1 MIRLEKLSKS
11 FPDGDLFNNVNVFIK
26 RGMRIGLIG
35 PNGSGK
41 TTLLRIM
48 LGKDSPDSGNVHV
61 DKSTTIGYLAQDI
74 VAGTGRS
81 ILEEVLVSYP
91 EVRELEGKMLALSEA
106 ISKDHNNMDLVNKL
120 GDAQH
125 RFEALGGW
133 NLEDKAKKILSGL
146 GFADEKFTEPMD
158 VFSGGWRMRV
168 ALASILLQQ
177 PDILFLDEPTNHL
190 DLEATIWLESF
201 LANWKGG
208 MVMISHDRTF
218 LDRSINNI
226 LEIDLKKITL
236 YHGNYTKY
244 TEEKALRIEQHR
256 NAFRNQQKQIK
267 DTERFI
273 ERFRSKNT
281 KATQVQS
288 RVKMLDKMEK
298 IEAPTEQNHSMNLRL
313 PQPSRS
319 LLNVAS
325 CRNVT
330 KHYGDIEVFNNL
342 DMVVERGQKIGLVGH
357 NGAGKSTL
365 LKILAGVE
373 SVTSGAVRIGS
384 SMVSAYYAQHQ
395 LEILNPDETV
405 FESIQKVSQ
414 GWSET
419 EMRTYLGSF
428 MFSGDEIEKY
438 VKVLSGGEKARV
450 ALARMLVQPFHLL
463 LLDEPT
469 NHLDMMT
476 RNVVERAL
484 VQFSGSIVCI
494 SHDRH
499 FLNNVTNLTCEVGN
513 GGIRLFEGNYEYYKW
528 KKQDEK
534 QSKSE
539 RSKVKVEP
547 KEKSDYKERKKIR
560 NRLNWIEKRFTTI
573 DKEIKIERALT
584 KNPDHVDDY
593 EMLERTLKKINILEQ
608 EYLDLMEEQEL
619 LHSNHLLT
627 SL

>member
-1 MIRLEKLSKS
+1 MIRLENMSKS
-11 FPDGDLFNNVNVFIK
+11 FPDGDLFNHVNIFIK
-26 RGMRIGLIG
+26 RGMRIGLVG

-48 LGKDSPDSGNVHV
+48 LGKESPDSGSIQV

-81 ILEEVLVSYP
+81 ILEEVLNTYP
-91 EVRELEGKMLALSEA
+91 EVRDLEGKILTLSEA
-106 ISKDHNNMDLVNKL
+106 ISKDHNNMELINKL

-125 RFEALGGW
+125 RFESLGGW

-146 GFADEKFTEPMD
+146 GFSDEKFTQPMD

-168 ALASILLQQ
+168 ALASILLQE

-190 DLEATIWLESF
+190 DLEATIWLELF
-201 LANWKGG
+201 LSNWRGG
-208 MVMISHDRTF
+208 LVMISHDRAF

-236 YHGNYTKY
+236 YHGNYTKF
-244 TEEKALRIEQHR
+244 TEEKALRMEQHK
-256 NAFRNQQKQIK
+256 NAYRNQQKQIK

-288 RVKMLDKMEK
+288 RVKMLDKLEM
-298 IEAPTEQNHSMNLRL
+298 IEAPTEQKHTMNLRL
-313 PQPSRS
+313 PQPKR
-319 LLNVAS
+319 LPLNVAS

-330 KHYGDIEVFNNL
+330 KHYGNIEVFNNM
-342 DMVVERGQKIGLVGH
+342 DMLVERGQKIGLVGH

-365 LKILAGVE
+365 LKMLAGVE
-373 SVTSGAVRIGS
+373 SVSSGAIRMGS
-384 SMVSAYYAQHQ
+384 NIDRAYYAQHQ
-395 LEILNPDETV
+395 LETLDPDDTV
-405 FESIQKVSQ
+405 FESIQKVSP

-450 ALARMLVQPFHLL
+450 ALARMLVEPSHLL

-484 VQFSGSIVCI
+484 IQFSGSIVCI

-499 FLNNVTNLTCEVGN
+499 FLNNVTNLTCEVG
-513 GGIRLFEGNYEYYKW
+513 GGDIRLFEGNYEYYAW
-528 KKQDEK
+528 KKQEE
-534 QSKSE
+534 KSE
-539 RSKVKVEP
+539 ETFSRTVKVER
-547 KEKSDYKERKKIR
+547 KGKSDYKERKKTR
-560 NRLNWIEKRFTTI
+560 NRLAWIEKRFKVI
-573 DKEIKIERALT
+573 EKEINEQRGIT
-584 KNPDHVDDY
+584 QDSSTGDDY
-593 EMLERTLKKINILEQ
+593 ELLQKAMGIMNRLEN
-608 EYLDLMEEQEL
+608 EYLELMEEQEK
-619 LHSNHLLT
+619 LT
-627 SL
+627 TIHV

>member
-1 MIRLEKLSKS
+1 
-11 FPDGDLFNNVNVFIK
+11 
-26 RGMRIGLIG
+26 MRAGLVG

-48 LGKDSPDSGNVHV
+48 LGRDSPDSGNVQV

-74 VAGTGRS
+74 VAGTGRT
-81 ILEEVLVSYP
+81 ILEEVLAAYP
-91 EVRELEGKMLALSEA
+91 EVRDLEGKILALSEA
-106 ISKDHNNMDLVNKL
+106 ISNDHNNMELVNQL
-120 GDAQH
+120 GEAQN

-168 ALASILLQQ
+168 ALASILLQE

-201 LANWKGG
+201 LADWKGG
-208 MVMISHDRTF
+208 MVMISHDRVF
-218 LDRSINNI
+218 LDQSVNHI

-236 YHGNYTKY
+236 FHGNYTKY
-244 TEEKALRIEQHR
+244 TEEKELRMEQHR
-256 NAFRNQQKQIK
+256 NAYRNQQKQIK

-273 ERFRSKNT
+273 ERFRYKNT

-288 RVKMLDKMEK
+288 RVKMLDKLEK
-298 IEAPTEQNHSMNLRL
+298 IEAPTEQNHAMKLRL
-313 PQPSRS
+313 PQPNRS
-319 LLNVAS
+319 PLNVAS

-330 KHYGDIEVFNNL
+330 KHYGDIEVFNTMH
-342 DMVVERGQKIGLVGH
+342 MVVERGQKIGLVGH

-365 LKILAGVE
+365 LKLLAGVE
-373 SVTSGAVRIGS
+373 PVTSGAVRIGS
-384 SMVSAYYAQHQ
+384 NVNSAYYAQHQ
-395 LEILNPDETV
+395 LEILDPNDTV
-405 FESIQKVSQ
+405 FESIQKVSP
-414 GWSET
+414 GWGEN

-450 ALARMLVQPFHLL
+450 ALARMLVKPSHLL

-469 NHLDMMT
+469 NHLDMVT

-484 VQFSGSIVCI
+484 TQFSGSIVCI

-499 FLNNVTNLTCEVGN
+499 FLNNVTNLTCEVGG
-513 GGIRLFEGNYEYYKW
+513 GGIRLFEGNYEYYEW
-528 KKQDEK
+528 KKQEEK
-534 QSKSE
+534 QTQSVKP
-539 RSKVKVEP
+539 KVKI
-547 KEKSDYKERKKIR
+547 KSKRKSDYKERKKAR
-560 NRLNWIEKRFTTI
+560 NRLSWIEKRFTTI
-573 DKEIKIERALT
+573 ENELESQRSISQDPA
-584 KNPDHVDDY
+584 NGDDY
-593 EMLERTLKKINILEQ
+593 ELLQKAMETMTNLES
-608 EYLDLMEEQEL
+608 EYLELMEEQENL
-619 LHSNHLLT
+619 NLK
-627 SL
+627 

>member
-1 MIRLEKLSKS
+1 MIRLENISKS
-11 FPDGDLFNNVNVFIK
+11 FPDGDLFNNVNIFIK
-26 RGMRIGLIG
+26 RGMRIGLVG

-48 LGKDSPDSGNVHV
+48 LGKESPDSGSIQV
-61 DKSTTIGYLAQDI
+61 DKSITIGYLAQDI

-81 ILEEVLVSYP
+81 ILEEVLNTYP
-91 EVRELEGKMLALSEA
+91 EVRDLEGKILSLSEA
-106 ISKDHNNMDLVNKL
+106 ISKDHNNMKLINKL

-125 RFEALGGW
+125 RFESLGGW

-146 GFADEKFTEPMD
+146 GFSDEKFTQPMD

-168 ALASILLQQ
+168 ALASILLQE

-190 DLEATIWLESF
+190 DLEATIWLELF
-201 LANWKGG
+201 LSNWRGG
-208 MVMISHDRTF
+208 LVMISHDRSF

-236 YHGNYTKY
+236 YHGNYTKF
-244 TEEKALRIEQHR
+244 TEEKALRMEQHK
-256 NAFRNQQKQIK
+256 NAYRNQQKQIK

-288 RVKMLDKMEK
+288 RVKMLDKLEK
-298 IEAPTEQNHSMNLRL
+298 IEAPTEQKHSMHLRL
-313 PQPSRS
+313 PQPKRS
-319 LLNVAS
+319 PLNVVS

-330 KHYGDIEVFNNL
+330 KHYGNIEVFNNM
-342 DMVVERGQKIGLVGH
+342 DMLVERGQKIGLVGH

-365 LKILAGVE
+365 LKMLAGVE
-373 SVTSGAVRIGS
+373 SVSSGAIRMGS
-384 SMVSAYYAQHQ
+384 NIDRAYYAQHQ
-395 LEILNPDETV
+395 LETLDLDDTV
-405 FESIQKVSQ
+405 FESIQKISP

-450 ALARMLVQPFHLL
+450 ALARMLVEPSHLL

-484 VQFSGSIVCI
+484 IQFSGSIVCI

-499 FLNNVTNLTCEVGN
+499 FLNNVTNLTCEVG
-513 GGIRLFEGNYEYYKW
+513 GGDIRIFEGNYEYYAW
-528 KKQDEK
+528 KKQEE
-534 QSKSE
+534 KSE
-539 RSKVKVEP
+539 ETFSRTVKVER
-547 KEKSDYKERKKIR
+547 KGKFDYKERKKTR
-560 NRLNWIEKRFTTI
+560 NRLAWIEKRFKVI
-573 DKEIKIERALT
+573 EKEINEQRGIT
-584 KNPDHVDDY
+584 QDSSTGDDY
-593 EMLERTLKKINILEQ
+593 ELLQKAMGIMNRLEN
-608 EYLDLMEEQEL
+608 EYLELMEEQEK
-619 LHSNHLLT
+619 LT
-627 SL
+627 TIHV

>member
-1 MIRLEKLSKS
+1 MIRLENISKS
-11 FPDGDLFNNVNVFIK
+11 FPDGDLFNHVNIFIK
-26 RGMRIGLIG
+26 RGMRIGLVG

-48 LGKDSPDSGNVHV
+48 LGKESPDSGNLQV
-61 DKSTTIGYLAQDI
+61 DKSITIGYLAQDI

-81 ILEEVLVSYP
+81 ILEEVLNTYP
-91 EVRELEGKMLALSEA
+91 EVRDLEGKILSLSEA
-106 ISKDHNNMDLVNKL
+106 ISKDHNNMELINKL

-125 RFEALGGW
+125 RFESLGGW

-146 GFADEKFTEPMD
+146 GFSDEKFTQPMD

-168 ALASILLQQ
+168 ALASILLQE

-190 DLEATIWLESF
+190 DLEATIWLELF
-201 LANWKGG
+201 LSNWRGG
-208 MVMISHDRTF
+208 LVMISHDRSF

-236 YHGNYTKY
+236 YHGNYTKF
-244 TEEKALRIEQHR
+244 TEEKALRMEQHK
-256 NAFRNQQKQIK
+256 NAYRNQQKQIK

-288 RVKMLDKMEK
+288 RVKMLDKLEK
-298 IEAPTEQNHSMNLRL
+298 IEAPTEQKHSMHLRL
-313 PQPSRS
+313 PQPKRS
-319 LLNVAS
+319 PLNVVS

-330 KHYGDIEVFNNL
+330 KHYGNIEVFNNM
-342 DMVVERGQKIGLVGH
+342 DMLVERGQKIGLVGH

-365 LKILAGVE
+365 LKMLAGVE
-373 SVTSGAVRIGS
+373 SVSSGAIRMGS
-384 SMVSAYYAQHQ
+384 NIDRAYYAQHQ
-395 LEILNPDETV
+395 LETLDPDDTV
-405 FESIQKVSQ
+405 FESIQKVSP

-450 ALARMLVQPFHLL
+450 ALARMLVEPSHLL

-484 VQFSGSIVCI
+484 IQFSGSIVCI

-499 FLNNVTNLTCEVGN
+499 FLNNVTNLTCEVG
-513 GGIRLFEGNYEYYKW
+513 GGDIRLFEGNYEYYAW
-528 KKQDEK
+528 KKQEE
-534 QSKSE
+534 KSE
-539 RSKVKVEP
+539 ETFSRTVKVER
-547 KEKSDYKERKKIR
+547 KGKSDYKERKKTR
-560 NRLNWIEKRFTTI
+560 NRLAWIEKRFKVI
-573 DKEIKIERALT
+573 EKEINEQRGIT
-584 KNPDHVDDY
+584 QDSSTGDDY
-593 EMLERTLKKINILEQ
+593 ELLQKAMGIMNRLEN
-608 EYLDLMEEQEL
+608 EYLELMEEQEK
-619 LHSNHLLT
+619 LT
-627 SL
+627 TIHV

>member
-1 MIRLEKLSKS
+1 MIRLENLSKS
-11 FPDGDLFNNVNVFIK
+11 FPDGDLFNNVNISIK
-26 RGMRIGLIG
+26 HGMRIGLVG

-48 LGKDSPDSGNVHV
+48 LGKESPDSGNVQV

-81 ILEEVLVSYP
+81 ILEEVLVAYP
-91 EVRELEGKMLALSEA
+91 EVRELEGQILALSEA
-106 ISKDHNNMDLVNKL
+106 ISKDHGNMNLVNEL
-120 GDAQH
+120 GDVQH

-168 ALASILLQQ
+168 ALASILLQE

-201 LANWKGG
+201 LAKWMGG
-208 MVMISHDRTF
+208 MVMISHDRAF

-236 YHGNYTKY
+236 FHGNYTKY
-244 TEEKALRIEQHR
+244 TEEKSLRMEQHK
-256 NAFRNQQKQIK
+256 NAYRNQQKQIK

-288 RVKMLDKMEK
+288 RVKMLDKLEK
-298 IEAPTEQNHSMNLRL
+298 IEAPTEQNHAMNLRL
-313 PQPSRS
+313 PQPNRS
-319 LLNVAS
+319 PLNVAS

-330 KHYGDIEVFNNL
+330 KHYENIEVFNNM

-365 LKILAGVE
+365 LKMLAGVE
-373 SVTSGAVRIGS
+373 AVTSGAVRIGS
-384 SMVSAYYAQHQ
+384 SVDSAYYAQHQ
-395 LEILNPDETV
+395 LEILNPNETV

-450 ALARMLVQPFHLL
+450 ALARMLVAPSHIL

-469 NHLDMMT
+469 NHLDMIT

-484 VQFSGSIVCI
+484 IQFSGSIVCI

-499 FLNNVTNLTCEVGN
+499 FLNKVTNLTCEVGG
-513 GGIRLFEGNYEYYKW
+513 GGIRLFEGNYEYYEW
-528 KKQDEK
+528 KKKEETQRNTK
-534 QSKSE
+534 T
-539 RSKVKVEP
+539 SKVKIESI
-547 KEKSDYKERKKIR
+547 KKSGYKEQKKIR
-560 NRLNWIEKRFTTI
+560 NRLTWIEKRFTI
-573 DKEIKIERALT
+573 IENEIEKERALT
-584 KNPDHVDDY
+584 NNPDYKDKY
-593 EMLERTLKKINILEQ
+593 EILEGALNNMNTLEK
-608 EYLDLMEEQEL
+608 EYLELMEEQEKL
-619 LHSNHLLT
+619 LK
-627 SL
+627 

>member
-1 MIRLEKLSKS
+1 MIRLENLSKS
-11 FPDGDLFNNVNVFIK
+11 FPDGDLFNNVNISIK
-26 RGMRIGLIG
+26 HGMRIGLVG

-48 LGKDSPDSGNVHV
+48 LGKESPDSGNVQV

-81 ILEEVLVSYP
+81 ILEEVLVAYP
-91 EVRELEGKMLALSEA
+91 EVRELEGQILVLSEA
-106 ISKDHNNMDLVNKL
+106 ISKDHGNMNLVNKL
-120 GDAQH
+120 GDVQH

-146 GFADEKFTEPMD
+146 GFDDGKFTEPMD

-168 ALASILLQQ
+168 ALASILLQE
-177 PDILFLDEPTNHL
+177 PDVLFLDEPTNHL

-201 LANWKGG
+201 LSKWKGG
-208 MVMISHDRTF
+208 MVMISHDRAF

-244 TEEKALRIEQHR
+244 TEEKSLRMEQHK
-256 NAFRNQQKQIK
+256 NAYRNQQKQIK

-288 RVKMLDKMEK
+288 RVKMLDKLEK
-298 IEAPTEQNHSMNLRL
+298 IEAPTEQNHAMNLRL
-313 PQPSRS
+313 PQPNRS
-319 LLNVAS
+319 PLNVAS

-330 KHYGDIEVFNNL
+330 KHYENIEVFNNL

-365 LKILAGVE
+365 LKMLAGVE
-373 SVTSGAVRIGS
+373 AVTSGAVRIGS
-384 SMVSAYYAQHQ
+384 SVDSAYYAQHQ
-395 LEILNPDETV
+395 LEILNPNETV

-450 ALARMLVQPFHLL
+450 ALARMLVAPSHIL

-469 NHLDMMT
+469 NHLDMIT

-484 VQFSGSIVCI
+484 IQFSGSIVCI

-499 FLNNVTNLTCEVGN
+499 FLNKVTNLTCEVGG
-513 GGIRLFEGNYEYYKW
+513 GGIRLFEGNYEYYEW
-528 KKQDEK
+528 KKKEETQRNTK
-534 QSKSE
+534 T
-539 RSKVKVEP
+539 SKVKIESI
-547 KEKSDYKERKKIR
+547 KKSGYKEQKKIR
-560 NRLNWIEKRFTTI
+560 NRLTWIEKRFTI
-573 DKEIKIERALT
+573 IENEIEKERALT
-584 KNPDHVDDY
+584 NNPDYKDKY
-593 EMLERTLKKINILEQ
+593 EILESALNNMNTLEK
-608 EYLDLMEEQEL
+608 EYLELMEEQEKL
-619 LHSNHLLT
+619 LK
-627 SL
+627 

>member
-1 MIRLEKLSKS
+1 MIRLENISKS
-11 FPDGDLFNNVNVFIK
+11 FPDGDLFNNVNIFIK
-26 RGMRIGLIG
+26 RGMRIGLVG

-48 LGKDSPDSGNVHV
+48 LGKESPDSGSLQV
-61 DKSTTIGYLAQDI
+61 DKSITIGYLAQDI

-81 ILEEVLVSYP
+81 ILEEVLNTYP
-91 EVRELEGKMLALSEA
+91 EVRDLEGKILSLSEA
-106 ISKDHNNMDLVNKL
+106 ISKDHNNMELINKL

-125 RFEALGGW
+125 RFESLGGW

-146 GFADEKFTEPMD
+146 GFSDEKFTQPMD

-168 ALASILLQQ
+168 ALASILLQE

-190 DLEATIWLESF
+190 DLEATIWLELF
-201 LANWKGG
+201 LSNWRGG
-208 MVMISHDRTF
+208 LVMISHDRSF

-236 YHGNYTKY
+236 YHGNYTKF
-244 TEEKALRIEQHR
+244 TEEKALRMEQHK
-256 NAFRNQQKQIK
+256 NAYRNQQKQIK

-288 RVKMLDKMEK
+288 RVKMLDKLEK
-298 IEAPTEQNHSMNLRL
+298 IEAPTEQKHSMHLRL
-313 PQPSRS
+313 PQPKRS
-319 LLNVAS
+319 PLNVVS

-330 KHYGDIEVFNNL
+330 KHYGNIEVFNNM
-342 DMVVERGQKIGLVGH
+342 DMLVERGQKIGLVGH

-365 LKILAGVE
+365 LKMLAGVE
-373 SVTSGAVRIGS
+373 SVSSGAIRMGS
-384 SMVSAYYAQHQ
+384 NIDRAYYAQHQ
-395 LEILNPDETV
+395 LETLDLDDTV
-405 FESIQKVSQ
+405 FESIQKISP

-450 ALARMLVQPFHLL
+450 ALARMLVEPSHLL

-484 VQFSGSIVCI
+484 IQFSGSIVCI

-499 FLNNVTNLTCEVGN
+499 FLNNVTNLTCEVG
-513 GGIRLFEGNYEYYKW
+513 GGDIRLFEGNYEYYAW
-528 KKQDEK
+528 KKQEE
-534 QSKSE
+534 KSE
-539 RSKVKVEP
+539 ETFSRTVKVER
-547 KEKSDYKERKKIR
+547 KGKSDYKERKKTR
-560 NRLNWIEKRFTTI
+560 NRLAWIEKRFKVI
-573 DKEIKIERALT
+573 EKEINEQRGIT
-584 KNPDHVDDY
+584 QDSSTGDDY
-593 EMLERTLKKINILEQ
+593 ELLQKAMGIMNRLEN
-608 EYLDLMEEQEL
+608 EYLELMEEQEK
-619 LHSNHLLT
+619 LT
-627 SL
+627 TIHV

>member
-1 MIRLEKLSKS
+1 MIRLENLSKS
-11 FPDGDLFNNVNVFIK
+11 FPDGDLFNNVNISIK
-26 RGMRIGLIG
+26 RGMRIGLVG

-48 LGKDSPDSGNVHV
+48 LGKDSPDSGNVQV

-74 VAGTGRS
+74 VAGTGRT
-81 ILEEVLVSYP
+81 ILEEVLVAFP
-91 EVRELEGKMLALSEA
+91 EVRELEGQILALSEA
-106 ISKDHNNMDLVNKL
+106 IPIDHENMDLVNKL

-146 GFADEKFTEPMD
+146 GFSDEKFTEPMD

-168 ALASILLQQ
+168 ALASILLQE

-201 LANWKGG
+201 LSKWKGG
-208 MVMISHDRTF
+208 MLMISHDRAF

-244 TEEKALRIEQHR
+244 TEEKALRMEQHR
-256 NAFRNQQKQIK
+256 NAYRNQQKQIK

-288 RVKMLDKMEK
+288 RVKMLDKLEK
-298 IEAPTEQNHSMNLRL
+298 IEAPTEQNHAMKLRL
-313 PQPSRS
+313 PQPNRS
-319 LLNVAS
+319 PLNVAS

-330 KHYGDIEVFNNL
+330 KHYGDIEVFNTMH
-342 DMVVERGQKIGLVGH
+342 MVVERGQKIGLVGH

-365 LKILAGVE
+365 LKLLAGVE
-373 SVTSGAVRIGS
+373 PVTSGAVRIGS
-384 SMVSAYYAQHQ
+384 NVNSAYYAQHQ
-395 LEILNPDETV
+395 LEILDPNETV
-405 FESIQKVSQ
+405 FESIQKVSP
-414 GWSET
+414 GWSEN
-419 EMRTYLGSF
+419 EMRAYLGSF

-450 ALARMLVQPFHLL
+450 ALARMLVKPSHLL

-469 NHLDMMT
+469 NHLDMVT

-484 VQFSGSIVCI
+484 IQFSGSIVCI

-499 FLNNVTNLTCEVGN
+499 FLNNVTNLTCEVGD
-513 GGIRLFEGNYEYYKW
+513 GGIRLFEGNYEYYEW
-528 KKQDEK
+528 KKQVEK
-534 QSKSE
+534 SAESPKPKIKSE
-539 RSKVKVEP
+539 LKG
-547 KEKSDYKERKKIR
+547 KSDYKEQKKVR
-560 NRLNWIEKRFTTI
+560 NRLSWIEKRFTI
-573 DKEIKIERALT
+573 IENEL
-584 KNPDHVDDY
+584 KNQRSITQDPANGDDY
-593 EMLERTLKKINILEQ
+593 ELLQKAMETMTILESK
-608 EYLDLMEEQEL
+608 YLKLMEEQE
-619 LHSNHLLT
+619 
-627 SL
+627 SLNAK

>member
-11 FPDGDLFNNVNVFIK
+11 FPDGDLFNNVNIFIK

-61 DKSTTIGYLAQDI
+61 DKSTTIGYLTQDI

-120 GDAQH
+120 GDAQY

-208 MVMISHDRTF
+208 MVMISHDRAF

-288 RVKMLDKMEK
+288 RVKMLDKLEK
-298 IEAPTEQNHSMNLRL
+298 IEAPTKQNHSMNLRL

-319 LLNVAS
+319 
-325 CRNVT
+325 
-330 KHYGDIEVFNNL
+330 
-342 DMVVERGQKIGLVGH
+342 
-357 NGAGKSTL
+357 
-365 LKILAGVE
+365 
-373 SVTSGAVRIGS
+373 
-384 SMVSAYYAQHQ
+384 
-395 LEILNPDETV
+395 
-405 FESIQKVSQ
+405 
-414 GWSET
+414 
-419 EMRTYLGSF
+419 
-428 MFSGDEIEKY
+428 
-438 VKVLSGGEKARV
+438 
-450 ALARMLVQPFHLL
+450 
-463 LLDEPT
+463 
-469 NHLDMMT
+469 
-476 RNVVERAL
+476 
-484 VQFSGSIVCI
+484 
-494 SHDRH
+494 
-499 FLNNVTNLTCEVGN
+499 
-513 GGIRLFEGNYEYYKW
+513 
-528 KKQDEK
+528 
-534 QSKSE
+534 
-539 RSKVKVEP
+539 
-547 KEKSDYKERKKIR
+547 
-560 NRLNWIEKRFTTI
+560 
-573 DKEIKIERALT
+573 
-584 KNPDHVDDY
+584 
-593 EMLERTLKKINILEQ
+593 
-608 EYLDLMEEQEL
+608 
-619 LHSNHLLT
+619 
-627 SL
+627 

>member
-1 MIRLEKLSKS
+1 MIRLENLSKS
-11 FPDGDLFNNVNVFIK
+11 FPDGDLFNNVNISIK
-26 RGMRIGLIG
+26 HGMRIGLVG

-48 LGKDSPDSGNVHV
+48 LGKESPDSGNVQV

-81 ILEEVLVSYP
+81 ILEEVLVAYP
-91 EVRELEGKMLALSEA
+91 EVRELEGQILVLSEA
-106 ISKDHNNMDLVNKL
+106 ISKDHGNMNLVNKL
-120 GDAQH
+120 GDVQH

-146 GFADEKFTEPMD
+146 GFDDGKFTEPMD

-168 ALASILLQQ
+168 ALASILLQE
-177 PDILFLDEPTNHL
+177 PDVLFLDEPTNHL

-201 LANWKGG
+201 LSKWKGG
-208 MVMISHDRTF
+208 MVMISHDRAF

-244 TEEKALRIEQHR
+244 TEEKSLRMEQHK
-256 NAFRNQQKQIK
+256 NAYRNQQKQIK

-288 RVKMLDKMEK
+288 RVKMLDKLEK
-298 IEAPTEQNHSMNLRL
+298 IEAPTEQNHAINLRL
-313 PQPSRS
+313 PQPNRS
-319 LLNVAS
+319 PLNVAS

-330 KHYGDIEVFNNL
+330 KHYENIEVFNNL

-365 LKILAGVE
+365 LKMLAGVE
-373 SVTSGAVRIGS
+373 AVTSGAVRIGS
-384 SMVSAYYAQHQ
+384 SVDSAYYAQHQ
-395 LEILNPDETV
+395 LEILNPNETV

-450 ALARMLVQPFHLL
+450 ALARMLVAPSHIL

-469 NHLDMMT
+469 NHLDMIT

-484 VQFSGSIVCI
+484 IQFSGSIVCI

-499 FLNNVTNLTCEVGN
+499 FLNKVNNLTCEVGG
-513 GGIRLFEGNYEYYKW
+513 GGIRLFEGNYEYYEW
-528 KKQDEK
+528 KKKEETQRNTK
-534 QSKSE
+534 T
-539 RSKVKVEP
+539 SKVKIESI
-547 KEKSDYKERKKIR
+547 KKSGYKEQKKIR
-560 NRLNWIEKRFTTI
+560 NRLTWIEKRFTI
-573 DKEIKIERALT
+573 IENEIEKERALT
-584 KNPDHVDDY
+584 NNPDY
-593 EMLERTLKKINILEQ
+593 EDKYEILEGALNNMNTLEK
-608 EYLDLMEEQEL
+608 EYLELMEEQEKL
-619 LHSNHLLT
+619 LK
-627 SL
+627 

>member
-1 MIRLEKLSKS
+1 MIRLENMSKS
-11 FPDGDLFNNVNVFIK
+11 FPDGDLFNHVNIFIK
-26 RGMRIGLIG
+26 RGMRIGLVG

-48 LGKDSPDSGNVHV
+48 LGKESPDSGSIQV
-61 DKSTTIGYLAQDI
+61 DKSISIGYLAQDI

-81 ILEEVLVSYP
+81 ILEEVLNTYP
-91 EVRELEGKMLALSEA
+91 EVRDLEGKILTLSEA
-106 ISKDHNNMDLVNKL
+106 ISKDHNNMELINKL

-125 RFEALGGW
+125 RFESLGGW

-146 GFADEKFTEPMD
+146 GFSDEKFTQPMD

-168 ALASILLQQ
+168 ALASILLQE

-190 DLEATIWLESF
+190 DLEATIWLELF
-201 LANWKGG
+201 LSNWRGG
-208 MVMISHDRTF
+208 LVMISHDRAF

-236 YHGNYTKY
+236 YYGNYTKF
-244 TEEKALRIEQHR
+244 TEEKALRMEQHK
-256 NAFRNQQKQIK
+256 NAYRNQQKQIK

-288 RVKMLDKMEK
+288 RVKMLDKLEK
-298 IEAPTEQNHSMNLRL
+298 IEVPTEQKHTMNLRL
-313 PQPSRS
+313 PQPKR
-319 LLNVAS
+319 LPLNVAS

-330 KHYGDIEVFNNL
+330 KHYGNIEVFNNM
-342 DMVVERGQKIGLVGH
+342 DMLVERGQKIGLVGH

-365 LKILAGVE
+365 LKMLAGVE
-373 SVTSGAVRIGS
+373 SVSSGAIRMGS
-384 SMVSAYYAQHQ
+384 NIDRAYYAQHQ
-395 LEILNPDETV
+395 LETLDPDDTV
-405 FESIQKVSQ
+405 FESIQKVSP

-438 VKVLSGGEKARV
+438 VKVISGGEKARV
-450 ALARMLVQPFHLL
+450 ALARMLVEPSHLL

-484 VQFSGSIVCI
+484 IQFSGSIVCI

-499 FLNNVTNLTCEVGN
+499 FLNNVTNLTCEVGG
-513 GGIRLFEGNYEYYKW
+513 GGIRLFEGNYEYYAW
-528 KKQDEK
+528 KKQEE
-534 QSKSE
+534 KSE
-539 RSKVKVEP
+539 KTFSRTVKVER
-547 KEKSDYKERKKIR
+547 KGKSDYEERKKTR
-560 NRLNWIEKRFTTI
+560 NRLAWIEKRFKVI
-573 DKEIKIERALT
+573 EKEINEQRGIT
-584 KNPDHVDDY
+584 QDSSTGDDY
-593 EMLERTLKKINILEQ
+593 ELLQKAMGIMNRLEN
-608 EYLDLMEEQEL
+608 EYLELMEEQEKL
-619 LHSNHLLT
+619 STIHV
-627 SL
+627 

>member
-1 MIRLEKLSKS
+1 MIRLENLSKS
-11 FPDGDLFNNVNVFIK
+11 FPDGDLFNNVNISIK
-26 RGMRIGLIG
+26 RGMRIGLVG

-48 LGKDSPDSGNVHV
+48 LGKDSADSGNVQI

-81 ILEEVLVSYP
+81 ILEEVLVAYP
-91 EVRELEGKMLALSEA
+91 EVRELEGKILALSEA
-106 ISKDHNNMDLVNKL
+106 ISKDHENMDLVNKL

-146 GFADEKFTEPMD
+146 GFADEKFIEPMD

-168 ALASILLQQ
+168 ALASILLQE

-201 LANWKGG
+201 LSSWKGG
-208 MVMISHDRTF
+208 MLMISHDRAF

-236 YHGNYTKY
+236 YRGNYTQY
-244 TEEKALRIEQHR
+244 TEEKALRLEQHR

-288 RVKMLDKMEK
+288 RVKMLDKLEK
-298 IEAPTEQNHSMNLRL
+298 IEAPTEQNHAMNLRL
-313 PQPSRS
+313 PQPNRS
-319 LLNVAS
+319 PLNVAA

-330 KHYGDIEVFNNL
+330 KHYGEIEVFNAM
-342 DMVVERGQKIGLVGH
+342 DMMVERGQKIGLVGY

-365 LKILAGVE
+365 LKMLAGVE

-384 SMVSAYYAQHQ
+384 SVESAYYAQHQ

-405 FESIQKVSQ
+405 FESIQKVSP
-414 GWSET
+414 GWSEN

-450 ALARMLVQPFHLL
+450 ALARMLVKPSHLL

-469 NHLDMMT
+469 NHLDMVT

-484 VQFSGSIVCI
+484 IQFSGSIVCI

-499 FLNNVTNLTCEVGN
+499 FLNSVTNLTCEVGS
-513 GGIRLFEGNYEYYKW
+513 GGIRLFEGNYEYYEW
-528 KKQDEK
+528 KKQEEK
-534 QSKSE
+534 SAESPKSKIKSE
-539 RSKVKVEP
+539 SKG
-547 KEKSDYKERKKIR
+547 KSDYKKRKKVR
-560 NRLNWIEKRFTTI
+560 NRLAWIEKRF
-573 DKEIKIERALT
+573 KSIETEL
-584 KNPDHVDDY
+584 KNQRFITQDPANGDDY
-593 EMLERTLKKINILEQ
+593 ELLQKSMELMSTLEN
-608 EYLDLMEEQEL
+608 EYLELMEEQEEL
-619 LHSNHLLT
+619 TNHV
-627 SL
+627 